1 MSSGIGKSIR
11 VKGEVSAR
19 EPFLVAGHVEGTVN
33 VDGHPLTVAEGATV
47 AATVMAETVVIQ
59 GAVTGA
65 TLASGKIAVQSTAK
79 VEGELSAPT
88 IVVAEGALIQ
98 AKVQTTQRTAKLKV
112 AS

>member
-11 VKGEVSAR
+11 VKGEISAR
-19 EPFLVAGHVEGTVN
+19 EPFLVAGQVEGTIN
-33 VDGHPLTVAEGATV
+33 VDGHALTVAEEATV
-47 AATVMAETVVIQ
+47 DALIAAETIVIQ
-59 GAVTGA
+59 GTVTGA
-65 TLASGKIAVQSTAK
+65 TLASGKITVQPTAK

-98 AKVQTTQRTAKLKV
+98 GRVQTTQRTAKLKA